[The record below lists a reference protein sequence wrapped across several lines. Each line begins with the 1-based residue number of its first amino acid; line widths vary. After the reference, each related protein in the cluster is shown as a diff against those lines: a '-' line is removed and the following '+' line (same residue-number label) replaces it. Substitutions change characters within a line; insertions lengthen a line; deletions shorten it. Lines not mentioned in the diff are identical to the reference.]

1 MGARTTNAR
10 PVTKA
15 TKRRLASSFLWLGL
29 LVGVSGVGLLGC
41 KKEQKKPAAM
51 LVPASASVPVL
62 GSASGAASASAA
74 SSASAAASSAP
85 AAPAIDGVVLI
96 TVDAFRA
103 DQPFSGYELA
113 KTPHLDAL
121 AKKSVLYTHAYSL
134 ANTTTPSLNALLAAR
149 YPTELA
155 RDNCPLAGFTVTD
168 GLPKALAD
176 RGVFT
181 LASHGHSIFSSSFA
195 PKEGFK
201 DWRVIADVGRVSD
214 GAVTGEGV
222 ANQLIAAL
230 SEKPKGPFFA
240 WAHFVDPHDAYVAH
254 EAFPKSASPVRGLY
268 DGEVAYTD
276 FHIGRVLTHLEEKGL
291 LAHTAVIV
299 TADHGE
305 AFNEHGTYRHGYTM
319 YDEEVR
325 VPLMLAIP
333 GRAPTVIDEP
343 RSAIDLAK
351 TIAEL
356 LQVEPNAT
364 WRGTSLLRDLEG
376 KPVPR
381 DVLVD
386 APELMSG
393 IGRRAFVRGSKK
405 IITESRRDKVFDLA
419 DDPKEAKALL
429 IVGPAVDPEV
439 QKLRDEASAVWK
451 TLTETPSTP
460 CTRDAFKK

>member
-1 MGARTTNAR
+1 M
-10 PVTKA
+10 
-15 TKRRLASSFLWLGL
+15 
-29 LVGVSGVGLLGC
+29 
-41 KKEQKKPAAM
+41 
-51 LVPASASVPVL
+51 
-62 GSASGAASASAA
+62 
-74 SSASAAASSAP
+74 
-85 AAPAIDGVVLI
+85 VLI

-103 DQPFSGYELA
+103 DQPFSGYDVAGA

-149 YPTELA
+149 YPTELT

-176 RGVFT
+176 KGVAT
-181 LASHGHSIFSSSFA
+181 IASHGHSIFSSSFA
-195 PKEGFK
+195 PKEGFQ

-222 ANQLIAAL
+222 ANQMIAAL
-230 SEKPKGPFFA
+230 DEKKDGPFFA

-254 EAFPKSASPVRGLY
+254 EDFPKSASPARGLY

-276 FHIGRVLTHLEEKGL
+276 FHIGRVLDHLEKKGL
-291 LAHTAVIV
+291 LAHTAVIL

-305 AFNEHGTYRHGYTM
+305 AFNEHGTYRHGYTL
-319 YDEEVR
+319 YEEEIR

-333 GRAPTVIDEP
+333 GRAPRVIDEP

-356 LQVEPNAT
+356 LHVEPNAT

-376 KPVPR
+376 KPAAR

-386 APELMSG
+386 TPELMSG
-393 IGRRAFVRGSKK
+393 IARRAFVRGSKK
-405 IITESRRDKVFDLA
+405 IITESRRDRVFDLA
-419 DDPKEAKALL
+419 DDPKEAKALATT
-429 IVGPAVDPEV
+429 GPAA
-439 QKLRDEASAVWK
+439 DEGAQRLASEAAEVWK
-451 TLTETPSTP
+451 TLTETPSTF